1 METPCI
7 IPYAPRPLQWRFHQQ
22 RTRFCVLLCH
32 RRFGKTVAAV
42 NDLLRAALRT
52 SRTDWRAAYAAPLSG
67 AGQGRGLGLSAAFRG
82 RDPRYPFP

>member
-42 NDLLRAALRT
+42 NDLLRR
-52 SRTDWRAAYAAPLSG
+52 PLSG

-82 RDPRYPFP
+82 RDPRHPFP